1 MTIKTLLLI
10 SARGSAT
17 QAAALGLCSL
27 LAGIALA
34 AEPAPAKP
42 VFEDLGVF
50 RGPGTLGWQGP
61 NAVPPGVLVGPG
73 ATPDSETIYLAYTYS
88 GRQRALDL
96 LAVDTKTWRWRQ
108 LNNPAPSEYGACMV
122 LGPDGN
128 IYYGTRPNAHI
139 LRLDPRTG
147 IVTDLG
153 QPASLE
159 DKSFIYQMTVGADG
173 KIYACTHPSAKLL
186 QCDPATGKLADL
198 GRAAP
203 LDEKIHGEQYG
214 YWIAADKDGFVYE
227 SVGIA
232 KPFLIAYDI
241 TRGEKH
247 DLLPQA
253 GHYEA
258 TKNAT
263 VGKTPFVYHGED
275 DQVYAVLGE
284 NYFRLR
290 GKKIERLPA
299 GSAPPE
305 KRVNVLKDGRI
316 VEIGSREIQVIE
328 RRTGEIERHAF
339 DYAGRESDVFRLA
352 AGPNGGIY
360 GSSILPLHFF
370 TVDLEARAVHDYG
383 RLGHGEVYSFAALGD
398 KLYMACYGA
407 QDKVP
412 IMIYDPTRRFTPGPE
427 RISNPRFVNY
437 PEANTGWRA
446 EAMIAAG
453 GKIYAG
459 SVAPYG
465 QNDGALT
472 VMDPQTLQVS
482 RHLGIIP
489 NQGVIT
495 LADAQGKIVG
505 GTTTA
510 GGGGSRPAQGA
521 AQIFLWD
528 PQRQAVVWAKVPVPG
543 ATRITSL
550 LTLADGRVMGVATGA
565 TRDAARL
572 FVFNP
577 ADGAIDYAI
586 SFPWRPIYNSVA
598 VTDGGIVRG
607 LVREGIIR
615 FDPGSR
621 SVSLEAASP
630 REITAGFAFADGH
643 LYFASGANVCRY
655 RIP

>member
-1 MTIKTLLLI
+1 M
-10 SARGSAT
+10 
-17 QAAALGLCSL
+17 
-27 LAGIALA
+27 
-34 AEPAPAKP
+34 P

-61 NAVPPGVLVGPG
+61 NASPPGVIVGPG
-73 ATPDSETIYLAYTYS
+73 ATPGSETIYLAYTYS

-96 LAVDTKTWRWRQ
+96 LAVDTKTWRWRR
-108 LNNPAPSEYGACMV
+108 LENPAPSEYGACMV

-128 IYYGTRPNAHI
+128 IYYGTRPNARI

-153 QPASLE
+153 QPAPVE
-159 DKSFIYQMTVGADG
+159 KESFIYQMTVGADG

-203 LDEKIHGEQYG
+203 LDEKLHGEQYA
-214 YWIAADKDGFVYE
+214 YWIAAGKDGFVYE

-232 KPFLIAYDI
+232 NPFLIAYDSA
-241 TRGEKH
+241 RGERK

-253 GHYEA
+253 GEYQA
-258 TKNAT
+258 AANAT
-263 VGKTPFVYHGED
+263 VGKTPFVYRGED
-275 DQVYAVLGE
+275 EGVYAVLGE
-284 NYFRLR
+284 SHFRLR
-290 GKKIERLPA
+290 GWEMERLPA
-299 GSAPPE
+299 DSAPPE
-305 KRVNVLKDGRI
+305 KRVNALKDGRL
-316 VEIGSREIQVIE
+316 VEIGSREIQIID
-328 RRTGEIERHAF
+328 RRTGKTERHAF

-370 TVDLEARAVHDYG
+370 EVDLEAQGVRDHG

-412 IMIYDPTRRFTPGPE
+412 FMIFDPKRPFKPGHE
-427 RISNPRFVNY
+427 LISNPRFVNY
-437 PEANTGWRA
+437 PDSNTGWRA
-446 EAMIAAG
+446 EAMITG
-453 GKIYAG
+453 PEGKIYTG

-465 QNDGALT
+465 MNDGALT
-472 VMDPQTLQVS
+472 VLDPQTLQVS
-482 RHLGIIP
+482 SHVGIIP
-489 NQGVIT
+489 HQGVIT
-495 LADAQGKIVG
+495 LAVSLNRVVA
-505 GTTTA
+505 GTTTF
-510 GGGGSRPAQGA
+510 GGGGSRPMHST

-528 PQRQAVVWAKVPVPG
+528 PQRQTVVWTKVPVPG

-550 LTLADGRVMGVATGA
+550 LTLGNGRMMGIATGA
-565 TRDAARL
+565 TKETARL
-572 FVFNP
+572 FVFDP
-577 ADGAIDYAI
+577 ADGTIDYSI
-586 SFPWRPIYNSVA
+586 PFPWLPVYNSVA
-598 VTDGGIVRG
+598 LTDGGVVRG

-621 SVSLEAASP
+621 SLALEAASP
-630 REITAGFAFADGH
+630 NPITAGFAFVDRC
-643 LYFASGANVCRY
+643 LYFASGAKVCRY